1 MTPLSEMADLIWRA
15 IAGARRRGGL
25 LILKRQLPP
34 KQAVG
39 TPPKTWST
47 LNKVD
52 RYAFP
57 N

>member
-15 IAGARRRGGL
+15 IAGLAGGVVY

>member
-15 IAGARRRGGL
+15 IAGLAGGVVY

-39 TPPKTWST
+39 TPRR
-47 LNKVD
+47 LG
-52 RYAFP
+52 AL
-57 N
+57 